1 MKTNKTG
8 KGGRTMKKTLA
19 MLGALLALAACGR
32 KELEPVVFPEENQDI
47 KVNLTIGLA
56 DAFEEDPETRAT
68 VKKTWDDGDVVFVF
82 FRDIASP
89 KYLEM
94 KYNNGSWTATARN
107 GLTAS
112 DLSGAPEK
120 KMLGLYLP
128 YGSEATVAT
137 GGWESFTF
145 SDVTYN
151 GIIYRDKYAEPYT
164 YDGELHGELNLM
176 PSMAH
181 ANERYVHFDV
191 SGYTKGHTYA
201 LYLDPVQSI
210 SFVMLHAG
218 IDGANYDMSQKA
230 LAGHVDM
237 KRGVLSF
244 SGILK
249 AAAVG
254 KETDYQFS
262 IIDETASVIYTRN
275 AGKHTI
281 SKHSA
286 IGLGDLKDASKWT
299 ATEFVYLGIDN
310 ASGEKICWAKKNL
323 GATAVQG
330 EGSYGNY
337 AAWGCR
343 DSYGLNGTFGN
354 YTTTHVSFAEEEG
367 VSGDPATAAL
377 GGLWRLPTEKEF
389 EALIAD
395 TDASYPA
402 DQNTVDYGMTLTSRV
417 SGYTDKSIFLPAA
430 GYIYEG
436 DLSEE
441 GRKGFYWTSSSVD
454 SGRIY
459 FGFFNAFRET
469 YSNATH
475 HFGMSL
481 RPVFTVPSLNVGA
494 TGTVYDPTKINDH
507 KFVDMG
513 NGLGWATENLGT
525 TSENPRGNEIEWEDP
540 DPATLG
546 WGAPWRTPTHEEWQW
561 LLDPENTTWETQ
573 IDEHYYFGYRFTSKT
588 TGNSVFI
595 PVKPSWTSWGNAYYY
610 SSTREVSTGDGYTI
624 VMQYMADFYEDEF
637 SADGQRWGESTAFL
651 RPVVSLQ

>member
-1 MKTNKTG
+1 
-8 KGGRTMKKTLA
+8 MKKTLA
-19 MLGALLALAACGR
+19 MLCALLALAACGR

-56 DAFEEDPETRAT
+56 DAFEEDPGTRAT

-82 FRDIASP
+82 FGDIASP

-94 KYNNGSWTATARN
+94 KYNNGSWTATPKN

-137 GGWESFTF
+137 DGFGNYSFG
-145 SDVTYN
+145 DVTYN
-151 GIIYRDKYAEPYT
+151 GIVYMDEHAEPYT

-176 PSMAH
+176 PDMAQR
-181 ANERYVHFDV
+181 NERYVHFDV

-201 LYLDPVQSI
+201 LYLDPVQSF
-210 SFVMLHAG
+210 SFVYLHAG
-218 IDGANYDMSQKA
+218 VEGAIYTSQKA

-377 GGLWRLPTEKEF
+377 GG
-389 EALIAD
+389 
-395 TDASYPA
+395 
-402 DQNTVDYGMTLTSRV
+402 
-417 SGYTDKSIFLPAA
+417 SGVCLQK
-430 GYIYEG
+430 
-436 DLSEE
+436 
-441 GRKGFYWTSSSVD
+441 K
-454 SGRIY
+454 
-459 FGFFNAFRET
+459 
-469 YSNATH
+469 
-475 HFGMSL
+475 
-481 RPVFTVPSLNVGA
+481 
-494 TGTVYDPTKINDH
+494 
-507 KFVDMG
+507 
-513 NGLGWATENLGT
+513 
-525 TSENPRGNEIEWEDP
+525 
-540 DPATLG
+540 
-546 WGAPWRTPTHEEWQW
+546 
-561 LLDPENTTWETQ
+561 
-573 IDEHYYFGYRFTSKT
+573 
-588 TGNSVFI
+588 
-595 PVKPSWTSWGNAYYY
+595 
-610 SSTREVSTGDGYTI
+610 SSTH
-624 VMQYMADFYEDEF
+624 
-637 SADGQRWGESTAFL
+637 
-651 RPVVSLQ
+651 